1 MQSNSANQML
11 PIIIIPAL
19 DPDQRLVDLIAE
31 LLGQYRDTFQHLVVV
46 NDGSSEVTAFQEVA
60 KFDAVTV
67 LEHEQNRGKGAALK
81 TAMKWLLGQSI
92 TAVGA
97 VTADADGQHRPHDIA
112 RVAQQLVQQP
122 DTLWLGGRCFDG
134 NDVPL
139 RSRIGNRFSRFMFRL
154 GLGVDVEDT
163 QTGLRGIPF
172 AVLPALL
179 ESDSDHYEFELDMLM
194 FTKRMQF
201 PIDSIPIE
209 TVYENNNEVSH
220 FRPLIDSMMIYRKFI
235 KFSGV
240 SIISAVIDYG
250 VFAVIYAF
258 TGEILAAI
266 AGARLF
272 SGIFNFTANRQWVF
286 QRGGQLRWD
295 AAKYTALAVVLVLLN
310 YAFTKSLL
318 WLGLTPFVGK
328 PLSEFMVFLLS
339 YKLQK
344 KLIFK

>member
-1 MQSNSANQML
+1 ML
-11 PIIIIPAL
+11 PVIIIPAL
-19 DPDQRLVDLIAE
+19 DPDQRLVELINE
-31 LLGQYRDTFQHLVVV
+31 LLERHKHTFQRLVVV
-46 NDGSSEVTAFQEVA
+46 NDGSEQTDAFLEIAKLDTVTL
-60 KFDAVTV
+60 
-67 LEHEQNRGKGAALK
+67 LEHDQNRGKGAALK
-81 TAMKWLLGQSI
+81 TAMKWILVQSI

-97 VTADADGQHRPHDIA
+97 VTADADGQHRPYDIA
-112 RVAQQLVQQP
+112 RVAQQLCQQP
-122 DTLWLGGRCFDG
+122 DTLWLGGRCFDD
-134 NDVPL
+134 NKVPL
-139 RSRIGNRFSRFMFRL
+139 RSRIGNRFSRFMFRF

-172 AVLPALL
+172 AVIPALL

-201 PIDSIPIE
+201 PIDSISIE
-209 TVYENNNEVSH
+209 TVYEDNNEVSH

-240 SIISAVIDYG
+240 SILSALIDYG
-250 VFAVIYAF
+250 VFALIYAF

-266 AGARLF
+266 AGARVL
-272 SGIFNFTANRQWVF
+272 SGVFNFTANRQWVF
-286 QRGGQLRWD
+286 QRGGKLRWD
-295 AAKYTALAVVLVLLN
+295 AAKYTTLAVALVLLN

-318 WLGLTPFVGK
+318 WVGVTPFIGK
-328 PLSEFMVFLLS
+328 PLSEFLVFLFS

>member
-1 MQSNSANQML
+1 MQSNSANHML

-19 DPDQRLVDLIAE
+19 DPDDRLVELVHE
-31 LLGQYRDTFQHLVVV
+31 LLETYRHTFQHLVVV
-46 NDGSSEVTAFQEVA
+46 NDGSEQTSTFRKIA
-60 KFDAVTV
+60 KFDAVTL
-67 LEHEQNRGKGAALK
+67 LEHDENSGKGAALK
-81 TAMKWLLGQSI
+81 TAMKWILGQSI

-112 RVAQQLVQQP
+112 RVAQQLCQHP

-134 NDVPL
+134 KDVPL
-139 RSRIGNRFSRFMFRL
+139 RSRIGNRFSRFMFRF

-201 PIDSIPIE
+201 PIDSISIE
-209 TVYENNNEVSH
+209 TVYEDNNQVSH

-240 SIISAVIDYG
+240 SIISALIDYG
-250 VFAVIYAF
+250 VFALIYAF

-266 AGARLF
+266 AGARVL
-272 SGIFNFTANRQWVF
+272 SGGFNFTANRQWVF

-295 AAKYTALAVVLVLLN
+295 AAKYSTLAVALVLLN
-310 YAFTKSLL
+310 YAFTKGLL
-318 WLGLTPFVGK
+318 WVGVTPFIGK
-328 PLSEFMVFLLS
+328 PLSEFLVFLLS

>member
-1 MQSNSANQML
+1 ML
-11 PIIIIPAL
+11 PVIIIPAL
-19 DPDQRLVDLIAE
+19 DPDQRLVELVTDL
-31 LLGQYRDTFQHLVVV
+31 LRTYGHTFQHLVVV
-46 NDGSSEVTAFQEVA
+46 NDGSKQIEAFQELTG
-60 KFDAVTV
+60 FDAVTL
-67 LEHEQNRGKGAALK
+67 LEHDENRGKGAALK
-81 TAMKWLLGQSI
+81 TAMKWILGQSI

-112 RVAQQLVQQP
+112 RVAQQLCQKP

-134 NDVPL
+134 NHVPL
-139 RSRIGNRFSRFMFRL
+139 RSRIGNRFSRFMFRF

-201 PIDSIPIE
+201 PIDSISIE

-240 SIISAVIDYG
+240 SIISAFIDYG
-250 VFAVIYAF
+250 VFALIYAF
-258 TGEILAAI
+258 SGEILAAI
-266 AGARLF
+266 AGARVL
-272 SGIFNFTANRQWVF
+272 SGVFNFTANRQWVF

-295 AAKYTALAVVLVLLN
+295 AAKYTSLAIALVLLN
-310 YAFTKSLL
+310 YAFTKGLL
-318 WLGLTPFVGK
+318 LVGVTPFIGK
-328 PLSEFMVFLLS
+328 PLSEFAVFLIS